1 MWRPLPTLPG
11 PILSTG
17 VFDSED
23 STVSDSSMTSGHTR
37 TLQVAMFATGCS
49 GIVAEYVLSTLAT
62 YLLGNAIFQWSI
74 VMSMMLF
81 SMGVGSRVS
90 RSFRNHLLDTFIII
104 EFSLSLFCAASGA
117 IVFGFAAWT
126 EARIF
131 IIYSLALV
139 VGLFIGMEIPLA
151 TRINSDY
158 QALRSNISAVME
170 MDYFGSLLGGLL
182 FAFLLLPF
190 LGLTYTPLVLGSI
203 NFAVAGFLF
212 LRFKHLVRS
221 RRLITVLFALV
232 LLVLMVLAV
241 AVRPIVRYGEQKKY
255 KDLVVLSRQTQFQ
268 KIVMTRWKQW
278 YWLYINGDEQFST
291 YDEERYHEPLV
302 HPAMEL
308 ALNPERI
315 LVLGGGDGLAVREI
329 LKHKIVKR
337 ITLVDIDG
345 VMTDLAQHHPLF
357 TAINQGAMNDPRVTV
372 LNMDA
377 SSFLDSDDGLY
388 NVIFI
393 DLPDPDSMDLM
404 HLYAQGFYRD
414 LLKRLARGGMVV
426 TQASSPYFAK
436 KAFLCIKKTMEA
448 AGLVTL
454 PYHNQVPTLGEWGWI
469 LGTSEGDI
477 TGERL
482 KTAASRLEFN
492 DIKTRFLN
500 PDAMKAMVLFGKG
513 LFDTGDAD
521 AIKINTIS
529 NPVLLQYYQE
539 GSWGVY

>member
-1 MWRPLPTLPG
+1 MK
-11 PILSTG
+11 
-17 VFDSED
+17 
-23 STVSDSSMTSGHTR
+23 DSSMSPGHTR

-90 RSFRNHLLDTFIII
+90 RSFRNNILDTFIII

-158 QALRSNISAVME
+158 QALRANISAVME

-190 LGLTYTPLVLGSI
+190 LGLTYTPLILGAI
-203 NFAVAGFLF
+203 NFSVAGFLV
-212 LRFKHLVRS
+212 LRFKNLVVAK
-221 RRLITVLFALV
+221 RLIFTLFVVVLVILIALSA
-232 LLVLMVLAV
+232 AV
-241 AVRPIVRYGEQKKY
+241 SPIVRYGEQKKY
-255 KDLVVLSRQTQFQ
+255 KDLVVLSRQTRFQ

-302 HPAMEL
+302 HPAMKL
-308 ALNPERI
+308 ALNPERV

-329 LKHKIVKR
+329 LKHRVVKK

-345 VMTDLAQHHPLF
+345 VMTDLARHHPLF
-357 TAINQGAMNDPRVTV
+357 TRINQGAMDDPRVTV

-377 SSFLDSDDGLY
+377 ASFLDRDEGLY

-404 HLYAQGFYRD
+404 HLYARGFYQD
-414 LLKRLARGGMVV
+414 LLRRLARGGMIV
-426 TQASSPYFAK
+426 TQASSPFFAR
-436 KAFLCIKKTMEA
+436 KAFLCIDKTMAA

-469 LGTSEGDI
+469 LGTRAGDI

-482 KTAASRLEFN
+482 KALASGLEFD
-492 DIKTRFLN
+492 DIETRFLN
-500 PDAMKAMVLFGKG
+500 PDAMQAMVLFGKG
-513 LFDTGDAD
+513 LFDTPDAD
-521 AIKINTIS
+521 SIKINTIS
-529 NPVLLQYYQE
+529 DPVLLQYYQE

>member
-1 MWRPLPTLPG
+1 
-11 PILSTG
+11 
-17 VFDSED
+17 
-23 STVSDSSMTSGHTR
+23 MTSTSQTR

-90 RSFRNHLLDTFIII
+90 RSFRNNLLDTFIII

-190 LGLTYTPLVLGSI
+190 LGLTYTPLVLGTI

-212 LRFKHLVRS
+212 LRFKHLIRS
-221 RRLITVLFALV
+221 RRLITVLFVLV
-232 LLVLMVLAV
+232 LLVLTALAV

-255 KDLVVLSRQTQFQ
+255 KDLVVLSRQTKFQ

-302 HPAMEL
+302 HPAMAL

-329 LKHKIVKR
+329 LKHKIVKK

-377 SSFLDSDDGLY
+377 SSFLDQDDGLY

-404 HLYAQGFYRD
+404 HLYAQGFYQD

-436 KAFLCIKKTMEA
+436 KAFLCIDKTMVA
-448 AGLVTL
+448 AGFVTL
-454 PYHNQVPTLGEWGWI
+454 PYHNQVPTLGEWGWV
-469 LGTSEGDI
+469 LGTRRRDI

-500 PDAMKAMVLFGKG
+500 PDAMQAMVLFGKG

-521 AIKINTIS
+521 KIKINTIS

-539 GSWGVY
+539 GSWGIY